1 MKLSRH
7 DSAKDRA
14 GHHNDTPPTPT
25 RRFGALLINLGTPDR
40 PDVEAVRS
48 YLAEFLGDPEVI
60 QLPTGLGW
68 MNRPLGHLIARFR
81 APKSLEMY
89 KKVWTESGSPLSS
102 ITQEQ
107 AAALSAMLPPDWQV
121 FYAMRYG
128 NPSIARTLKE
138 IEEAGI
144 EELVVIPMYPQ
155 FSGSTTGTAVR
166 ELYSCLKKGGHH
178 FSVTVR
184 NSWYNDGGY
193 VHAQASLIHEYARR
207 HGLTPDNSM
216 LVFSAH
222 GLPAS
227 YVERGDPYP
236 THTQTTIELVLERL
250 GWPADRTVVG
260 YQSRLGPAKW
270 LEPNVDTLLE
280 ELADGGEK
288 RLLVCPISFT
298 VDCLETLEEI
308 DVRYRELVEARGA
321 DLFLCPALNAYE
333 PFVTAVKELVLRG
346 PRPITS
352 WGEKVEPL
360 LAQKKESKAVP
371 RETDA
376 LVMIGASKGNAIGT
390 GLGPRVGKSTE
401 TGLCRVKK
409 SQCEAVPLLIS
420 ACDETGVTGG
430 FLFNTCYRYEFY
442 GWLPDD
448 CDELQREHVIARIKS
463 RLFDVDAADDVK
475 INVLV
480 GTDAWHHLIRTAAGL
495 NSGLPGDTDILE
507 QLQTAHRVA
516 ERAGT
521 ADRRTKRL
529 INDALAAE
537 RELRRDTTWG
547 KFDPGYCYAA
557 MVRLV
562 EQAGLSLADSRCA
575 VFGGSTTSRSVIT
588 TLANRFEVPSR
599 TITLVYRGH
608 GSGQMKL
615 LRKAIGNGKRVR
627 VQAYGERAAVDVVN
641 GADVVVFGIDHNE
654 PVLDAEQIRGCR
666 DFTEQPL
673 TIIDFNTFGSTSGME
688 TLEGVTVWDA
698 ARLDEA
704 VVAYGRE
711 MRESEDFTAAVGEA
725 EEWIVAN
732 GARWQ
737 CKVAVEPT
745 AQQCEECPR
754 RHKGLCVDVH
764 VEASG
769 RSAS

>member
-1 MKLSRH
+1 MKSMRH
-7 DSAKDRA
+7 ESAGDPS
-14 GHHNDTPPTPT
+14 GHHEDAPPTPT
-25 RRFGALLINLGTPDR
+25 RRFGALLINLGTPDS
-40 PDVEAVRS
+40 PDVAAVRR
-48 YLAEFLGDPEVI
+48 YLAEFLSDPEVI
-60 QLPTGLGW
+60 QLPSGLGW
-68 MNRPLGHLIARFR
+68 LNRPLGHLIARFR
-81 APKSLEMY
+81 APKSVEMY
-89 KKVWTESGSPLSS
+89 KQVWAESGSPLSS

-107 AAALSAMLPPDWQV
+107 ATTLKAMLPPDWQV

-128 NPSIARTLKE
+128 QPSIAQTLKE
-138 IEEAGI
+138 IEAAGI

-193 VHAQASLIHEYARR
+193 IHAQASLIHEYTRR
-207 HGLTPDNSM
+207 HGLTPENSV

-222 GLPAS
+222 GLPTS

-236 THTQTTIELVLERL
+236 AHTQKTIELTLERL
-250 GWPADRTVVG
+250 GWPADRTAVG
-260 YQSRLGPAKW
+260 YQSRIGPVKW

-280 ELADGGEK
+280 ELAESGEK

-308 DVRYRELVEARGA
+308 DVRYRALVEARGS
-321 DLFLCPALNAYE
+321 DMFLCPALNAYE

-360 LAQKKESKAVP
+360 LVQKSEKKIVH

-376 LVMIGASKGNAIGT
+376 LLMIGTSKANAIGS
-390 GLGPRVGKSTE
+390 GMGPRLVSSSE
-401 TGLCRVKK
+401 EGLCRVKK
-409 SQCEAVPLLIS
+409 SQCDAVPLLKS
-420 ACDETGVTGG
+420 TCDDTGVTGG
-430 FLFNTCYRYEFY
+430 FLFNTCYRFEFY

-448 CDELQREHVIARIKS
+448 ADDVQRESVIAQVKS
-463 RLFDVDAADDVK
+463 RLFDVDESDDVEV
-475 INVLV
+475 NVLV
-480 GTDAWHHLIRTAAGL
+480 GTEAWHHLMRTAGGL

-507 QLQTAHRVA
+507 QLQTAHRVS

-521 ADRRTKRL
+521 AGRRTKRL
-529 INDALAAE
+529 VADALSAE
-537 RELRRDTTWG
+537 QQLRGETAWG
-547 KFDPGYCYAA
+547 EFDPGYCYAA
-557 MVRLV
+557 MARLV
-562 EQAGLSLADSRCA
+562 EAAGLSLADSRCA
-575 VFGGSTTSRSVIT
+575 VFGGSTTSRSVLT
-588 TLANRFEVPSR
+588 TLAGRFEVPSR

-627 VQAYGERAAVDVVN
+627 VGAYGERAAVEVVQ

-654 PVLDAEQIRGCR
+654 PVLDVEQIRDCR
-666 DFTEQPL
+666 DFTEKPL
-673 TIIDFNTFGSTSGME
+673 LIIDFNTFGSTSGME

-698 ARLDEA
+698 ATLDAA
-704 VVAYGRE
+704 VVAYGDE
-711 MRESEDFTAAVGEA
+711 MCDQEDFTTAVAEA

-732 GARWQ
+732 AARWQ

-745 AQQCEECPR
+745 PDQCGDCPR
-754 RHKGLCVDVH
+754 RAKGLCVDVRI
-764 VEASG
+764 ETAG